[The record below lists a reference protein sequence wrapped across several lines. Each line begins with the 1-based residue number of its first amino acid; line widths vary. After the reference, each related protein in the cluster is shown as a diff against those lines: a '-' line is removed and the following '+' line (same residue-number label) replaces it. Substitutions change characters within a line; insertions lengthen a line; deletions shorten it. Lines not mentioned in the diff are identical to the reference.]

1 MDPYCQIQ
9 VHGMLPCQHIS
20 QSSLV
25 KLKVTNNR
33 LSTDTMFAHHG
44 IGGQAERDPMFAIIS
59 AGFAIGPRGSCLLT
73 STRASAHIVWHTSK
87 EDCPA
92 YLTFNFT
99 KNIFKCKSVKLG
111 SAHNLTSDLIQIW
124 IVGCSL
130 KKLPAMGC
138 LLYLYL
144 YLREAILCIGQ
155 RRPTDPSG

>member
-1 MDPYCQIQ
+1 
-9 VHGMLPCQHIS
+9 MLPCQHIS

-25 KLKVTNNR
+25 KFKVTHNR
-33 LSTDTMFAHHG
+33 LSTDTMFAHHRVG
-44 IGGQAERDPMFAIIS
+44 VQAKRGPMFAIIS

-73 STRASAHIVWHTSK
+73 STRAEAHIVWHTSK
-87 EDCPA
+87 EDCSA

-130 KKLPAMGC
+130 KKL
-138 LLYLYL
+138 L
-144 YLREAILCIGQ
+144 AILY
-155 RRPTDPSG
+155 

>member
-1 MDPYCQIQ
+1 M
-9 VHGMLPCQHIS
+9 
-20 QSSLV
+20 
-25 KLKVTNNR
+25 KLKVTHNR
-33 LSTDTMFAHHG
+33 LSTDTMFAHHR
-44 IGGQAERDPMFAIIS
+44 IGGQAERGPMFAIIS

-73 STRASAHIVWHTSK
+73 STRTSAHIVWHTSK
-87 EDCPA
+87 EDCSA
-92 YLTFNFT
+92 YLISP
-99 KNIFKCKSVKLG
+99 KNTLKCKTVKLG

-130 KKLPAMGC
+130 KKLLAIGC

>member
-1 MDPYCQIQ
+1 M
-9 VHGMLPCQHIS
+9 
-20 QSSLV
+20 
-25 KLKVTNNR
+25 KLKVTHSR
-33 LSTDTMFAHHG
+33 LSTDTMFAHHR
-44 IGGQAERDPMFAIIS
+44 IGGQAKRDPMFAIIS

-73 STRASAHIVWHTSK
+73 STQTSAHIVWHTSK
-87 EDCPA
+87 KDCSA

-130 KKLPAMGC
+130 KKLLAISC